1 MGDDDAVD
9 VGIAS
14 EGVDLIT
21 QAQPGVLGHV
31 VAVDV
36 AQLDGRQLGQMADR
50 RYAADDLADID
61 ASGLIICGLSGLAAA
76 GDRAAGGDND
86 DVFFHRVCFLSVAAL
101 GICRFCRCCGRFCQY
116 GFLLDLHRYNKGVR
130 KPGPKES
137 GETMTIESRC
147 VKNHR

>member
-1 MGDDDAVD
+1 MIHGQVEEKGRFFQRVGAMGDDDAVD

-61 ASGLIICGLSGLAAA
+61 ASGLRRTMKQQCSCGIA
-76 GDRAAGGDND
+76 
-86 DVFFHRVCFLSVAAL
+86 VFSVRPPWT
-101 GICRFCRCCGRFCQY
+101 GSNG
-116 GFLLDLHRYNKGVR
+116 
-130 KPGPKES
+130 
-137 GETMTIESRC
+137 
-147 VKNHR
+147 